1 MSVKPTTRIEPILN
15 ELGRII
21 PCSYYISNEFK
32 KQCIKENIDD
42 YWAQLIELAKKE
54 RHIYV
59 AGMGL
64 DNKRIDA
71 GNALILWANSL
82 FAQNGVEAL
91 FELVFFLLNSYTSY
105 SKKKIDVRELKECF
119 MLIGLSDEDGQR
131 LDQFGLNTFD
141 IKLSATSSLIR
152 DNKRIEEL
160 KEQIEKAVS
169 EDNYNLIITLVYTLI
184 EGVLKGYLEER
195 NEAYNQKDDIVTLA
209 KKVKLLIQEENNFK
223 YSQKKALHQISTIV
237 DVVNELRNNN
247 SVSHCSENS
256 DFVTSIFV
264 RDLGFSLANL
274 LINSLEYVKNPKAI
288 GS

>member
-1 MSVKPTTRIEPILN
+1 MSIKPAAQIEPIVD
-15 ELGRII
+15 ELSKII
-21 PCSYYISNEFK
+21 PSNYYIDRDFK
-32 KQCIKENIDD
+32 KQCIRRNLSDGWNQLLEIAKRERSFCVIGAIKEN
-42 YWAQLIELAKKE
+42 E
-54 RHIYV
+54 RY
-59 AGMGL
+59 
-64 DNKRIDA
+64 DA
-71 GNALILWANSL
+71 RNALILWCNNL

-91 FELVFFLLNSYTSY
+91 FELVLFLLDSYASY

-119 MLIGLSDEDGQR
+119 ILIGLSDEECLR

-152 DNKRIEEL
+152 DNGKIEEL
-160 KEQIEKAVS
+160 KKQIEKAVA

-184 EGVLKGYLEER
+184 EGVLKGYLKER
-195 NEAYNQKDDIVTLA
+195 NEIYNQKDDIVTLA

-247 SVSHCSENS
+247 SVSHCKENS
-256 DFVTSIFV
+256 DLVTSIFV

-274 LINSLEYVKNPKAI
+274 LINSLESVK
-288 GS
+288 